1 MKSRHFFSLT
11 IVLGL
16 THAACTRPA
25 REPPPDLTATMV
37 AATLAAETT
46 SPASRTPPPS
56 ATKIVTPSAVSTETP
71 PSTSEGPSATIPEL
85 EPEDPRYGLDLASP
99 DYRDNFSSQTT
110 WSGPNFAG
118 AINEWDDGRHSA
130 TDNYADHYI
139 WWSTTKDELEVGN
152 LYAEITVEMGDCS
165 GKDSYGF
172 SIRVSGEMR
181 NSGYALEFSC
191 DGAYRMR
198 KFIAGSV
205 ATLIDWTSSEMIE
218 SGSNSVNRMGF
229 LADGNQL
236 YVVANGEVLD
246 QVEDGDLIS
255 GNFGLYA
262 SAENTPGLTVYFD
275 DFYLWYLKP

>member
-1 MKSRHFFSLT
+1 MRTKFFFSLT
-11 IVLGL
+11 IVLGFTL
-16 THAACTRPA
+16 AACTRPA

-56 ATKIVTPSAVSTETP
+56 ASAITTPSVVSSDTP
-71 PSTSEGPSATIPEL
+71 PPSEGPSVTVPVL
-85 EPEDPRYGLDLASP
+85 EPEDPRYGLNLASP

-118 AINEWDDGRHSA
+118 AINMWDDGRHSA
-130 TDNYADHYI
+130 TDNYADQYI

-152 LYAEITVEMGDCS
+152 LYAEITAEMGDCS
-165 GKDSYGF
+165 GKDGYGF
-172 SIRVSGEMR
+172 SVRVSGEMR

-198 KFIAGSV
+198 KFSAGSV
-205 ATLIDWTSSEMIE
+205 VTLIDWTSSEMIE
-218 SGSNSVNRMGF
+218 AGPNSVNRMGF

-236 YVVANGEVLD
+236 YVIANGEVLD
-246 QVEDGDLIS
+246 QIEDADLIS

-262 SAENTPGLTVYFD
+262 SAENTPGLTVYYD